1 VVYVYREVSGVV
13 IVSLKQFV
21 RRVAACLFLAIGIAG
36 AAICEDSSTADGKQ
50 LSVDVARDRA
60 VVMQDVYK
68 ATLVM
73 LHERY
78 FHRDRSVL
86 PARAMQDIFADIE
99 RQSHVEARW
108 ISASLKPMSIDHTPE
123 SEFEKR
129 AAKEIAAG
137 SAEVEVVEDGY
148 FRRAVAIPFTGGCL
162 SCHEG
167 VLQNNGRKK
176 FAGLVVSI
184 PLREKESTQPTR

>member
-1 VVYVYREVSGVV
+1 
-13 IVSLKQFV
+13 
-21 RRVAACLFLAIGIAG
+21 
-36 AAICEDSSTADGKQ
+36 
-50 LSVDVARDRA
+50 
-60 VVMQDVYK
+60 
-68 ATLVM
+68 
-73 LHERY
+73 
-78 FHRDRSVL
+78 
-86 PARAMQDIFADIE
+86 
-99 RQSHVEARW
+99 
-108 ISASLKPMSIDHTPE
+108 MSIDHTPE

-176 FAGLVVSI
+176 FAGLVISI
-184 PLREKESTQPTR
+184 PLREKESAQPKR